1 MCEKKGSIFII
12 SGPSGCGKNTVYD
25 ALTQKTDSLMQ
36 TVSVTTRA
44 PRNGENDGVDYYFV
58 SKEEFLNKIQNDEF
72 IEYVNYGE
80 NYYGTLKSEV
90 ERITCCGK
98 NVVLVIEVRGAL
110 NIKKA
115 FPEAVSVFILPPSIE
130 ELRKRILSRGENTS
144 EELETRLSI
153 AAEEMKFRDNYD
165 YCVVNDDLN
174 ECVEE
179 IFNIIEKY

>member
-25 ALTQKTDSLMQ
+25 ALTQRTDSLMQ

-44 PRNGENDGVDYYFV
+44 PRNGETDGVDYYFV
-58 SKEEFLNKIQNDEF
+58 SKDEFMRKIADGEF

-90 ERITCCGK
+90 ERITSCGK

-115 FPEAVSVFILPPSIE
+115 FPEAKSVFILPPSLE
-130 ELRKRILSRGENTS
+130 ELRKRILSRGENTQQ
-144 EELETRLSI
+144 ELETRLSI
-153 AAEEMKFRDNYD
+153 AEEEMKFRDSYD
-165 YCVVNDDLN
+165 YCVVNDNLN
-174 ECVEE
+174 ECVDE
-179 IFNIIEKY
+179 IYNIIENN